1 MLARHPADGA
11 LDVTQQ
17 AADGT
22 KYLKETGI
30 EVPGC

>member
-1 MLARHPADGA
+1 MPARHPADGA

-17 AADGT
+17 AGDGT

-30 EVPGC
+30 EVPGR